1 MNSIA
6 RKQRILQELQEKGNV
21 SIVDMAEAIGVS
33 SMTIRRDLKKL
44 SNEGLVTLEYGGAV
58 LNSGSLFEYNMAM
71 KEREFADEKNRIAR
85 KCLEYINEGDSVYL
99 DSGTTPAELAKLI
112 SNKRN
117 IVVLSHSLLVANVMS
132 KYPNVKF
139 IMCPGV
145 FRERSMAYMGQMTDD
160 FVSHFKIDKFF
171 MSIEGIDPATGLS
184 VPDYSDGETKRNILV
199 NSDVIIV
206 MVDSS
211 KFGKKF
217 FYNIAPLTSV
227 DAVVTDKGVSDED
240 VRMIK
245 DHSIRVDVV

>member
-1 MNSIA
+1 MNTIA
-6 RKQRILQELQEKGNV
+6 RRQRILQELQEKGNV
-21 SIVDMAEAIGVS
+21 SIVDMAETIGVS

-44 SNEGLVTLEYGGAV
+44 SAEGLVTLEYGGAA

-71 KEREFADEKNRIAR
+71 KEREHSSEKVRIAR
-85 KCLEYINEGDSVYL
+85 KCLEYINEGDSIYI

-112 SNKRN
+112 GNKRN
-117 IVVLSHSLLVANVMS
+117 IVVLSHSLLVANILS

-145 FRERSMAYMGQMTDD
+145 FRERSMAYMGQMTDE
-160 FVSHFKIDKFF
+160 FVSRFKIDKFF
-171 MSIEGIDPATGLS
+171 LSIEGIDVDSGVS
-184 VPDYSDGETKRNILV
+184 VPDYTDGETKRNILL

-217 FYNIAPLTSV
+217 FYNIANVQSL
-227 DAVVTDKGVSDED
+227 DAVVTDENVDPEY
-240 VRMIK
+240 VRILK
-245 DHSIRVDVV
+245 SHNVRVDLV